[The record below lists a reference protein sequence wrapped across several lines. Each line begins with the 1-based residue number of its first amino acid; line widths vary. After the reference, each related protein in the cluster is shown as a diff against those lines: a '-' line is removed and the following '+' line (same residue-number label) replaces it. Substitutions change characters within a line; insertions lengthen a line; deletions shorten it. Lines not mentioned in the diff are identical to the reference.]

1 MVNKSTLDNG
11 IRVVTEK
18 IPSAHSITIG
28 LWVENG
34 SRHEKLPQ
42 NGISHFIEHLL
53 FKGTERRSAQEIAKE
68 IDSVGGALNAFTTR
82 EYSCYYAKVLAK
94 KLPLAIDLLSDI
106 VLNSVF
112 ELDEIEKERRVIL
125 QEIHMVEDDPDD
137 LVQDLFCQNFWV
149 DHPLGLSILG
159 SEETVG
165 NITRESILA
174 FMAERYCG
182 RNIIICAAGDLDHQE
197 LVERIADAFEK
208 VPPGSRT
215 PLCALPEYHRGVNV
229 TGKDLEQVHICLGT
243 RGLPQDHPNRF
254 IAYVLNSILGGSL
267 SSRLFQNVREELGL
281 VYSIY
286 SYLNSHTDA
295 GALVIA
301 SGTSAEDAPRVVGI
315 LLKELNRLRTG
326 LVEEGELHST
336 KEQLK
341 GNLLLSME
349 STDNRMTR
357 LARNEIY
364 LGHHFSLKDALRA
377 IDRVTREEILK
388 LGQFILCD
396 EYLNL
401 QLVGRV
407 KRADFPLLDLT
418 LG

>member
-34 SRHEKLPQ
+34 SRHEQPSQ

-53 FKGTERRSAQEIAKE
+53 FKGTERRSAQAIAKE

-125 QEIHMVEDDPDD
+125 QEIHKVEDDPDD
-137 LVQDLFCQNFWV
+137 LIQDLFCQKFWV

-159 SEETVG
+159 SEETVS
-165 NITRESILA
+165 NITRASILA

-197 LVERIADAFEK
+197 LVDRIAEAFK
-208 VPPGSRT
+208 QVPAGTST
-215 PLCALPEYHRGVNV
+215 PVCTLPEYHRGVNV

-243 RGLPQDHPNRF
+243 RGLPQDHPDRF
-254 IAYVLNSILGGSL
+254 IAYTLNSILGGSL
-267 SSRLFQNVREELGL
+267 SSRLFQNVREDLGL

-301 SGTSAEDAPRVVGI
+301 SGTSFGDASRVVGI
-315 LLKELNRLRTG
+315 LLKELNKLRTD
-326 LVEEGELHST
+326 LVEEEELYST

-341 GNLLLSME
+341 GNLMLSME

-364 LGHHFSLKDALRA
+364 LGCHFPLKDALRA
-377 IDRVTREEILK
+377 VDRVSREEILK
-388 LGQFILCD
+388 LGQLIFCD
-396 EYLNL
+396 DYLNL

>member
-11 IRVVTEK
+11 IRVVTEQ
-18 IPSAHSITIG
+18 IPSAHSVTIG
-28 LWVENG
+28 FWVENG
-34 SRHEKLPQ
+34 SRHEPVEL
-42 NGISHFIEHLL
+42 NGISHFIEHML
-53 FKGTERRSAQEIAKE
+53 FKGTERRSAQAIAKE

-82 EYSCYYAKVLAK
+82 EYSCYYAKVMAR

-112 ELDEIEKERRVIL
+112 DLDDIEKERRVIL
-125 QEIHMVEDDPDD
+125 QEIYMVEDDPDD
-137 LVQDLFCQNFWV
+137 LVQDLFCQRFWA

-159 SEETVG
+159 CEETVN
-165 NITRESILA
+165 NIERASILE
-174 FMAERYCG
+174 FLGERYCG
-182 RNIIICAAGDLDHQE
+182 RNIIICAAGDLQHEQVVD
-197 LVERIADAFEK
+197 RIARAFTSIPVGER
-208 VPPGSRT
+208 S
-215 PLCALPEYHRGVNV
+215 PLCTLPEYNRGLDI
-229 TGKDLEQVHICLGT
+229 TLKDLEQVHICLGC

-254 IAYVLNSILGGSL
+254 VAYVLNSILGGSL
-267 SSRLFQNVREELGL
+267 SSRLFQKLREELGL

-295 GALVIA
+295 GALVLA
-301 SGTSAEDAPRVVGI
+301 SGTSASEAANVVGI
-315 LLKELNRLRTG
+315 LLAELRRLRSD
-326 LVEEGELHST
+326 LVTEEELLAT
-336 KEQLK
+336 REQLK
-341 GNLLLSME
+341 GNLMLSME

-364 LGHHFSLKDALRA
+364 LGRHLPLKEALRG
-377 IDRVTREEILK
+377 IDKVTREEVLK
-388 LGQFILCD
+388 LGEFILRD

-407 KRADFPLLDLT
+407 RSADFPLVDLT